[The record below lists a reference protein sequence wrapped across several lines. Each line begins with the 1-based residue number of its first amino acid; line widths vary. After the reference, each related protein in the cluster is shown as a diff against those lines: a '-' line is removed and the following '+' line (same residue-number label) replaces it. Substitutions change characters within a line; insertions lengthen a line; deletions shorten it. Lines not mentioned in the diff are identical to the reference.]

1 MIRAIK
7 IILHLF
13 YWLVFCMFSGLVS
26 YQLAGGFDGIVRE
39 WVSYLFNLGWAI
51 LAFYA
56 FYFYFYQLIEKQHYV
71 TYIIASVLF
80 TVVLSLVLILLY
92 CWVFPHHPALTLNV
106 IMPPTVGTLIIC
118 QTGSLLRGFVRWF
131 EDIQHK
137 QELKEMLMR
146 NELDMLNAQL
156 NPHFLFNTLN
166 NIDALIRSNPDKA
179 SESLITLSEIMR
191 YMLYDAKKPL
201 VRLGDEVAHYQ
212 NIIRLQSIR
221 LKDPSKVTFRVEVE
235 DPSVEVAPLLLLP
248 FIENV
253 FRHASFDAP
262 GAVVDIHL
270 QSSSNHLV
278 CSCTNAIKKAEA
290 TSIRQGE
297 GIGLANLKRR
307 LELLYPDTHTLIISN
322 DDSYYYVQLILDL
335 A

>member
-13 YWLVFCMFSGLVS
+13 YWVVFCLFSGLVG
-26 YQLAGGFDGIVRE
+26 YQLAGGFDNIARE
-39 WVSYLFNLGWAI
+39 WVSYLFNLGWAVA
-51 LAFYA
+51 AFYA
-56 FYFYFYQLIEKQHYV
+56 FYFFFYRLIEKQRYLG
-71 TYIIASVLF
+71 YILASMLF
-80 TVVLSLVLILLY
+80 TVGLSLMLSLLY
-92 CWVFPHHPALTLNV
+92 CLAFPNHPPFSLDVLL
-106 IMPPTVGTLIIC
+106 PPTMGTLIIC
-118 QTGSLLRGFVRWF
+118 QTGSLLRGFIRWF
-131 EDIQHK
+131 EDIQHQ
-137 QELKEMLMR
+137 QELKQMLLR

-191 YMLYDAKKPL
+191 YMLYEAKKPL
-201 VRLGDEVAHYQ
+201 VRLGDEVAHYR
-212 NIIRLQSIR
+212 NILSLQAMR
-221 LKDPSKVTFRVEVE
+221 LKDPSKVQFRVEME

-253 FRHASFDAP
+253 FRHASFDALD
-262 GAVVDIHL
+262 AVVDIHL

-278 CSCTNAIKKAEA
+278 CNCTNSIKKAA
-290 TSIRQGE
+290 NRSDE

-307 LELLYPDTHTLIISN
+307 LELLYPDTHKLTISN
-322 DDSYYYVQLILDL
+322 DGSRFSVQLILDFK
-335 A
+335 

>member
-13 YWLVFCMFSGLVS
+13 YWVVFCLFSGLVG
-26 YQLAGGFDGIVRE
+26 YQLSGGFEEIVRE
-39 WVSYLFNLGWAI
+39 WVSYLFNLGWAV

-56 FYFYFYQLIEKQHYV
+56 FYFCFYRLIEKQRYLS
-71 TYIIASVLF
+71 YILVSVLF
-80 TVVLSLVLILLY
+80 TVGLSVVLILMY
-92 CWVFPHHPALTLNV
+92 SWVSPNHPAITLDV
-106 IMPPTVGTLIIC
+106 ILPPTAGTLIIC

-131 EDIQHK
+131 EDLQHK
-137 QELKEMLMR
+137 QELKQMLLR

-166 NIDALIRSNPDKA
+166 NIDALIRSNPEKA

-212 NIIRLQSIR
+212 NIIRLQTMR
-221 LKDPSKVTFRVEVE
+221 LKDPSKVTFRVEME

-253 FRHASFDAP
+253 FRHASFEAP
-262 GAVVDIHL
+262 DAVVDIHV

-278 CSCTNAIKKAEA
+278 CRCTNAIKKASPPRSE
-290 TSIRQGE
+290 E
-297 GIGLANLKRR
+297 GIGLTNLKRR
-307 LELLYPDTHTLIISN
+307 LELLYPDTHKLIISN
-322 DDSYYYVQLILDL
+322 DGSHYSVQLIIDL